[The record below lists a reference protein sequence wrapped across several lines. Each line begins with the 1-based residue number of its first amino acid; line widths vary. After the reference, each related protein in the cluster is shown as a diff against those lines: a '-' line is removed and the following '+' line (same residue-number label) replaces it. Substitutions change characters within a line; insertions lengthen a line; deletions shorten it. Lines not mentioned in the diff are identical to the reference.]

1 MQEDVHLCA
10 ILEALGGP
18 KKEPGFSWTEVARTL
33 GGGRNGKSCRLRWC
47 AARPLSLRLRPTRLP
62 PRLPVHPAAVPL
74 RSGR

>member
-1 MQEDVHLCA
+1 MQEDIHLCA

-47 AARPLSLRLRPTRLP
+47 AARPLSLRPRPICLP
-62 PRLPVHPAAVPL
+62 PRPPVQPAALLL
-74 RSGR
+74 RNGR